1 MDEPDD
7 LERFVAA
14 QNAGG
19 TYERAL
25 AELRNGHKQ
34 SHWMWYVFPQISGL
48 GHSPTSKAF
57 AISSLEEAKAY
68 LRHPVLG
75 ARLVECTRVVAGTD
89 GASAEAI
96 FGAIDAMKLRSSM
109 TLFMRATSDEPL
121 FGHVLDRYFGG
132 SPDPATDQ
140 LL

>member
-1 MDEPDD
+1 VNEPYD
-7 LERFVAA
+7 LERFVTA
-14 QNAGG
+14 QNTGR
-19 TYERAL
+19 TFERAL

-89 GASAEAI
+89 GGSAEAI
-96 FGAIDAMKLRSSM
+96 FGAIDALKLRSSM
-109 TLFMRATSDEPL
+109 TLFMRAASDEPL
-121 FGHVLDRYFGG
+121 FGQVLDRYFGG
-132 SPDPATDQ
+132 SPDPATDH